1 MKEIN
6 ANQQSKPTKVNIN
19 YKLLTREEEPDDEA
33 WAEMLKNRAPPT
45 TEPPL
50 PPPTRPLLLPVDQ
63 EVYLSRLRAAVNA
76 QAKRTPITLLRLLDR
91 VKLIALC
98 QERGIECDANMGIT
112 NLRKILTEWKK
123 KHGPY
128 GPY

>member
-1 MKEIN
+1 MGRNVEESSAPN
-6 ANQQSKPTKVNIN
+6 HRASTTPTNQAS
-19 YKLLTREEEPDDEA
+19 
-33 WAEMLKNRAPPT
+33 T
-45 TEPPL
+45 T
-50 PPPTRPLLLPVDQ
+50 PVDQ

-76 QAKRTPITLLRLLDR
+76 QAKRTPITLLGSLDR

-98 QERGIECDANMGIT
+98 QERGIECDANMGLT